1 MTHELE
7 VDFWVAEFERNRRS
21 RPEPRWDAP
30 IELDPAAR
38 PLLEKSLA
46 EFQLGDGGGPA
57 SLIARDAD
65 AYRGSQAGLARVVD
79 LWFAEEKEH
88 SRLLDGLLRRFGRE
102 PIQGHWSFSLFL
114 FVRRWLGVRFELQA
128 LTLTELSSTAY
139 YRLLRR
145 HGGDPAPRDVCSL
158 ILRDEAG
165 HLRFQRARLE
175 AAGAPWSGWRR
186 LFWRTQF
193 RLCGY
198 AAATVLWSSHGACLR
213 ALGATASEFFGEV
226 ARLFDAFIRRIERG
240 AIRLPMLPSVVP
252 QQRLFTAKRL
262 NG

>member
-1 MTHELE
+1 MPHELD
-7 VDFWVAEFERNRRS
+7 VDFWVAEFARNRQN
-21 RPEPRWDAP
+21 RPEPDWAAP
-30 IELDPAAR
+30 IELNPAAR

-57 SLIARDAD
+57 SLIAFDAA
-65 AYRGSQAGLARVVD
+65 AYRGSQAGLDRVVD
-79 LWFAEEKEH
+79 LWFEEEKEH
-88 SRLLDGLLRRFGRE
+88 SRLLGGLLQRYHVQ

-114 FVRRWLGVRFELQA
+114 NVRRWLGVRFELQA

-145 HGGDPAPRDVCSL
+145 HGRDPALREVCSL

-175 AAGAPWSGWRR
+175 AAGAPWEGRQR
-186 LFWRTQF
+186 LFWKTQF

-198 AAATVLWSSHGACLR
+198 AAATVLWSSHGRCLR
-213 ALGATASEFFGEV
+213 ALGATAEEFFGE
-226 ARLFDAFIRRIERG
+226 AGRLFDAFLRRIERTAAEARWQPG
-240 AIRLPMLPSVVP
+240 AVTP
-252 QQRLFTAKRL
+252 QRLFAAKRL
-262 NG
+262 SG